1 MNVAGKWRQGFQEPL
16 WVMTNLEPEEGL
28 EIYRARMK
36 IEESFKDL
44 KALLNL
50 EKLMNKH
57 QEQMEKM
64 VALVLLAYAIG
75 LLLGE
80 AVRDQIYGEGG
91 DRAGVQ
97 DQSQEKKGGLAAG
110 GGRDG
115 GCIMG

>member
-1 MNVAGKWRQGFQEPL
+1 
-16 WVMTNLEPEEGL
+16 MTNLEPEEGL

-44 KALLNL
+44 KDLLNL
-50 EKLMNKH
+50 EKLMSKH

-80 AVRDQIYGEGG
+80 AVRDRMYGEGG
-91 DRAGVQ
+91 DRAGDQ
-97 DQSQEKKGGLAAG
+97 DQSLGKKGGLAAG

-115 GCIMG
+115 DCIRGYLCY